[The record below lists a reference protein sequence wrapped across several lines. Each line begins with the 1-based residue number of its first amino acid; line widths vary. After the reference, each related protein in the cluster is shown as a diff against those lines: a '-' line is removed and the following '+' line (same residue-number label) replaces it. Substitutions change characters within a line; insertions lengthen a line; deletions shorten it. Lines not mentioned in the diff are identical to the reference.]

1 MASCLICGCVKNCE
15 IYLDNVFKNIEKIQ
29 KIFIKS
35 KIIISFDI
43 SNDFTLKKLIELK
56 QKAIIFI
63 SHDRV
68 LNKKICKNGA
78 VLKNGVL
85 SNTMRIND
93 AYDFYDQA

>member
-1 MASCLICGCVKNCE
+1 MYFKEKN
-15 IYLDNVFKNIEKIQ
+15 YLRLNNNK
-29 KIFIKS
+29 
-35 KIIISFDI
+35 
-43 SNDFTLKKLIELK
+43 LKKEINRLIELK

-63 SHDRV
+63 SYDRV

>member
-1 MASCLICGCVKNCE
+1 MYFKEKN
-15 IYLDNVFKNIEKIQ
+15 YLRLNNNK
-29 KIFIKS
+29 
-35 KIIISFDI
+35 
-43 SNDFTLKKLIELK
+43 LKKEINRLIELK

-68 LNKKICKNGA
+68 LKKKICKNGA